1 MCRTR
6 LSAALVP
13 LILISLAGCANAPVE
28 SSGEPAT
35 TAATV
40 GETPAAQEA
49 TTESA
54 TTTVA
59 ARTESSS
66 AEKTAEPATSPLA
79 RERSVRQTMYDQL
92 RPATAPVRQTPGN
105 ETPAQSKL
113 VAQLN
118 DATRE
123 LATLRAANAKL
134 RGERDSLPRPDPAD
148 EKLTASLRSYVQFK
162 QELSGFLADIEKVRT
177 ENAEMGAQLKEA
189 AAQLK
194 EAQASVSRI
203 EDELRSEKL
212 ARARAESSAAK
223 LREQMRAIAEAVAS
237 AGLKLDNVPA
247 SEPSVRLE
255 TSESRL
261 RAAAARTAAPSKHIV
276 KAGETLETIAERYY
290 GDPSKW
296 RAISDANRARLR
308 LDGMLDAG
316 TELEIPRR

>member
-6 LSAALVP
+6 LPAALVP
-13 LILISLAGCANAPVE
+13 LILISFAGCASAPVE
-28 SSGEPAT
+28 SGGEPAA

-40 GETPAAQEA
+40 AEAPPAQEA
-49 TTESA
+49 TSEAAAAVAA
-54 TTTVA
+54 TTEA
-59 ARTESSS
+59 ASSD
-66 AEKTAEPATSPLA
+66 KTGEQSTSPLA
-79 RERSVRQTMYDQL
+79 RERSVRQTMSDQL
-92 RPATAPVRQTPGN
+92 RPVAAPARETRSN

-123 LATLRAANAKL
+123 LASLRATNAKL
-134 RGERDSLPRPDPAD
+134 RGERESAPRPDPAD
-148 EKLTASLRSYVQFK
+148 EKLTANLRSYVQFK

-247 SEPSVRLE
+247 AEPSARLE

-261 RAAAARTAAPSKHIV
+261 RAAATRNAAPAKHVV
-276 KAGETLETIAERYY
+276 KEGETLETIAERYY
-290 GDPSKW
+290 GDAAKW
-296 RAISDANRARLR
+296 RTISDANRARLR

-316 TELEIPRR
+316 TELDIPRR